1 MENILTYL
9 DWRKDI
15 TFDVQPFHEVDALIF
30 SELSYVEWD
39 GIVNDKP
46 ISLQQACKIYMEHHT
61 KEELERIYVY
71 SVRIPTLV
79 QKLQDAT
86 RYKDVYLIH
95 YESQFSVDDEIQFA
109 AITFQLPNHHLF
121 VSFRGTDRSMV
132 GWKED
137 LKMTYRDVIPSQ
149 QLACDYFERVFK
161 DSTQDKMLFGF
172 IKQVNYPKIYLGGH
186 SKGGNLAMCAGI
198 CVSEMQKHVEHI
210 FNFDGPGFRT
220 SFYEK
225 YDVRPILDRIT
236 TYLPKSSIIGRLL
249 VHKEKNFIMDGCES
263 GLAQHDCF
271 NWCVNRN
278 GFIQCDHLTKE
289 SDDTK
294 AFIDDKLMSLD
305 EDKKQEF
312 VEMLFDV
319 LKVLDINS
327 VNDISELSFKQGVTG
342 IKELSAMGPQDR
354 KLFVDIMRFL
364 WDQTKSI
371 LFVKKDNLK

>member
-15 TFDVQPFHEVDALIF
+15 PFKVQPFHEVDALVF

-39 GIVNDKP
+39 GIVKDKP
-46 ISLQQACKIYMEHHT
+46 ISLQQACRMYMEHHT
-61 KEELERIYVY
+61 QKELEKVYIY

-79 QKLQDAT
+79 EKLKDAT
-86 RYKDVYLIH
+86 RYKDIYLVH
-95 YESQFSVDDEIQFA
+95 YESKFSKDDEIQFA
-109 AITFQLPNHHLF
+109 AITFQLPDHHLF

-137 LKMTYRDVIPSQ
+137 LKMTYSDVIPSQ
-149 QLACDYFERVFK
+149 QLACDYLAHVFG
-161 DSTQDKMLFGF
+161 QNIEEKMRFGF
-172 IKQVNYPKIYLGGH
+172 MKQVSYPKLYIGGH

-198 CVSEMQKHVEHI
+198 CVSEMQPHI
-210 FNFDGPGFRT
+210 ERIYNFDGPGFRD

-225 YDVRPILDRIT
+225 YDVSPIIDRIT
-236 TYLPKSSIIGRLL
+236 AYLPKSSIIGRLL
-249 VHKEKNFIMDGCES
+249 SHKEKQVIMEGYEQ

-271 NWCVNRN
+271 NWQVTRN
-278 GFIQCDHLTKE
+278 GFVRCDALSKE

-294 AFIDDKLMSLD
+294 AFIDEKLMSLE

-312 VEMLFDV
+312 IEMLFDV

-327 VNDISELSFKQGVTG
+327 VNDISDISIKQGFVG
-342 IKELSAMGPQDR
+342 IKELSAMSPEDR
-354 KLFVDIMRFL
+354 KLFVEIMRFL
-364 WDQTKSI
+364 WSQTKSI
-371 LFVKKDNLK
+371 LFTKKENTK